1 MTDDE
6 KCQKLME
13 FSPRRQ
19 KPREIIN
26 VKELQSDFVG
36 NIHIKKE
43 IEESKKSDV
52 IQEVFDGGN
61 IEHAVDGNVCKV
73 CIFDRRVNK
82 AYIFITFS

>member
-26 VKELQSDFVG
+26 VKELQNDFVG

-43 IEESKKSDV
+43 IDEPKMSGV
-52 IQEVFDGGN
+52 IQGDVFDIGN
-61 IEHAVDGNVCKV
+61 IDSALDENTCKV
-73 CIFDRRVNK
+73 S
-82 AYIFITFS
+82 TLLL